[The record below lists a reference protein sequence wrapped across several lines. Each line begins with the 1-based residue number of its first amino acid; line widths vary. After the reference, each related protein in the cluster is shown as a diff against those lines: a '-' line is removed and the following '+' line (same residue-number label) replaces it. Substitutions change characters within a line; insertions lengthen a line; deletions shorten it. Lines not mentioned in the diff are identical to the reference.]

1 MVHLAALEAAAT
13 AQTGGG
19 RGWRGRG
26 EGGGAGA
33 VGEKREWEAGREER
47 ERRWRRWGGSQD
59 EALEVLDLA
68 RLLCAEPLAVWAA
81 GSLGSIPGDC
91 GGSARGRVGGGCGR
105 SLPLNLA
112 KWQHLRAL

>member
-1 MVHLAALEAAAT
+1 MHLAALEAAAT

-33 VGEKREWEAGREER
+33 VGE
-47 ERRWRRWGGSQD
+47 RWGGSQD
-59 EALEVLDLA
+59 EALEALGLA
-68 RLLCAEPLAVWAA
+68 GLLCAELSPWLSGRRAA
-81 GSLGSIPGDC
+81 WDRFPVTVEGQSGV
-91 GGSARGRVGGGCGR
+91 GRVGGGGGGQ